1 MTNFET
7 VYKQLEAKA
16 NRITKDNFCY
26 VNALTV
32 LESLEPYLLSDE
44 ETNFILTTWY
54 NNSSDVVT
62 KESGNSY
69 NWGGRISN
77 DFNYNEV
84 ELDGIVYTIFS
95 FHIGQDIRAG
105 YTNDLVVEGNLFD
118 ALRDIP
124 YHAEV
129 LEIYGN
135 SYYLEYNIF
144 FDMVEVFEEDT
155 DNFIGEINPIYEE
168 DAIEEVQR
176 LIDVKKVLS
185 SPIYKQR

>member
-16 NRITKDNFCY
+16 LTKDNFCY

-32 LESLEPYLLSDE
+32 LESLEPYLLSDYDTE
-44 ETNFILTTWY
+44 YILTEWY
-54 NNSSDVVT
+54 EANPDIT
-62 KESGNSY
+62 IIESGNSY
-69 NWGGRISN
+69 NWGGRITN
-77 DFNYNEV
+77 DFNYTEV
-84 ELDGIVYTIFS
+84 ELDGITYTIFS
-95 FHIGQDIRAG
+95 FHIGTDIRAG

-129 LEIYGN
+129 LEIDGN

-144 FDMVEVFEEDT
+144 NDMVEVFEEDT
-155 DNFIGEINPIYEE
+155 DDFIGEINPVYRG
-168 DAIEEVQR
+168 DAIKEIKHLV
-176 LIDVKKVLS
+176 DVKRVLR

>member
-32 LESLEPYLLSDE
+32 LESLEPYLLSDYDTE
-44 ETNFILTTWY
+44 YILTQWY
-54 NNSSDVVT
+54 EDNPDITIIEN
-62 KESGNSY
+62 GNSY

-77 DFNYNEV
+77 DFNYTEV
-84 ELDGIVYTIFS
+84 ELDGITYTIFS
-95 FHIGQDIRAG
+95 FHIGTDIRAG
-105 YTNDLVVEGNLFD
+105 YTDDLVVEGNIFD
-118 ALRDIP
+118 ALRDVP

-129 LEIYGN
+129 LEIDGN

-144 FDMVEVFEEDT
+144 SDMVAVFEEDT
-155 DNFIGEINPIYEE
+155 DNFIGEISPIYEE
-168 DAIEEVQR
+168 DAIGEVQR
-176 LIDVKKVLS
+176 LIDVKRVLS